1 MTAELKQM
9 LTEDGSYD
17 FVRDGEVVGRL
28 LWITATCDDH
38 PVKGWWLA
46 VAGEK
51 DKLISRVPSDLST
64 DLATARVR
72 SRSMSLGL
80 AYHMLVDRLDGLLD
94 GPGEPA
100 AT

>member
-1 MTAELKQM
+1 MATELKQM
-9 LTEDGSYD
+9 LTKEGSYD
-17 FVRDGEVVGRL
+17 FVREGEVVGRL

-38 PVKGWWLA
+38 PMKGWWLA

-51 DKLISRVPSDLST
+51 DKLISRVPSDLS

-72 SRSMSLGL
+72 SQSMSLGL
-80 AYHMLVDRLDGLLD
+80 AHHMLVDRFDGLLD
-94 GPGEPA
+94 GPDNRA